1 MVFFLGFIMSIL
13 NARLLGPEG
22 VGVLALLHLLRTF
35 SVRITDFGFGRAL
48 RFYSANGKI
57 PYPSLKKIVMQL
69 GTFMA
74 TGVVLSTFILKNL
87 PINVWDDIDTTVYL
101 LFLPTPFFFV
111 LTVYLRH
118 LLHGQLLITAVNISE
133 LLERVLYILIF
144 VLLVWFLDLGLTGVS
159 LALSISS
166 FFLFLQLFVRAN
178 KYETSQPQDKMQ
190 FNRLVLIKKLW
201 NYGQWSYYFQFIEY
215 LISNFPIL
223 FLKSSVGAFSQIGFF
238 SKAKGLAEYPKTPAV
253 QISGLL
259 FSFNAGS
266 KQGAANYRTEAMCR
280 LSFWA
285 TTIFFIALAIIIKPV
300 ILLLYGDAFLP
311 AAQIFYYLYPS
322 IVFYI
327 QGLYLNSALAAS
339 SYNKE
344 TFTIRL
350 KALPI
355 VLIAAYFFITH
366 FGIIGA
372 AITVSFSA
380 TILWFQSARKYCV
393 LLNSNFRNIL
403 LLQKQDVELIKILF
417 GKFIDRIRSKNRV

>member
-1 MVFFLGFIMSIL
+1 MSIL

-22 VGVLALLHLLRTF
+22 VGVLVLLHLLRTL

-57 PYPSLKKIVMQL
+57 PYLSLRKIVMQL

-74 TGVVLSTFILKNL
+74 IGVVLSTFILKNL
-87 PINVWDDIDTTVYL
+87 PINVWNDIDTTVYL

-133 LLERVLYILIF
+133 VLERVLYILIF
-144 VLLVWFLDLGLTGVS
+144 ALLVWYLDLGLIGVS

-166 FFLFLQLFVRAN
+166 FFLFIQLFVRAY
-178 KYETSQPQDKMQ
+178 KYETSPLQDRMQ
-190 FNRLVLIKKLW
+190 FNRLMLIKKLW

-259 FSFNAGS
+259 FSFNAGA
-266 KQGAANYRTEAMCR
+266 KQVTANYRTETMCR
-280 LSFWA
+280 LSLWV
-285 TTIFFIALAIIIKPV
+285 TTIFFVTLSLV
-300 ILLLYGDAFLP
+300 IRPLISLLYGDAFLP
-311 AAQIFYYLYPS
+311 AANIFYYLYPS

-327 QGLYLNSALAAS
+327 QELYLNSALAAS
-339 SYNKE
+339 GYNKE

-355 VLIAAYFFITH
+355 VLIAAYFLIIYM
-366 FGIIGA
+366 GIIGA
-372 AITVSFSA
+372 AISVSFSA
-380 TILWFQSARKYCV
+380 TILWFQSARKYCA
-393 LLNSNFRNIL
+393 LLDSNFRKIL
-403 LLQKQDVELIKILF
+403 LLQKQDVDLIKMLF
-417 GKFIDRIRSKNRV
+417 GRFLDRIKSKNKV